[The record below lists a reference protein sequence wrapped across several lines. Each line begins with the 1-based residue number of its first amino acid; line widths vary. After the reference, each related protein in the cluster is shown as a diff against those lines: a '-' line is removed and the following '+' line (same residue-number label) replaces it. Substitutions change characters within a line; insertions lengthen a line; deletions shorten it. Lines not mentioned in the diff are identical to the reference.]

1 MSFKGFWTGV
11 RRTQL
16 TYEEFD
22 LKIEEL
28 KARGLVYKAKT
39 TSKVKDWV
47 EGVFSLDKRQLTRD
61 SIDPSKREGREVIY
75 SYDPNGDWEIF
86 WACKKS
92 KGEVKEQEIH
102 AGSVIKSKF
111 QELEGSRMRDVFG
124 TVSSKEF
131 RNLVPKPCYFID
143 NNFMLENIEG
153 TKVIDITS
161 MYPWA
166 ATGRMPTT
174 KGMKTV
180 QGRAFPS
187 EEYPFAF
194 YLKSNHVAEYQ
205 RFDTHDYLKLD
216 RDFRNYMNYVTRN
229 GKMKHK
235 YNEVDDKDEVTVL
248 MKAADKELTDTFL
261 YFYHLKEKSKKDTE
275 DYRLAK
281 FIMNAGIGTFHKN
294 PDKRGKQEIN
304 DYYHIAAI
312 VKGRANQKIID
323 TFNQIREQGNIVLQ
337 VIVDGII
344 YLPLEKDNIGI
355 DKKVLGEFKIE
366 YEDVIYR
373 SNGILN
379 RYVISDGEKLLK
391 VVLSGYEHGIDL
403 IKKLEDIDLYNKE
416 LEEEE

>member
-1 MSFKGFWTGV
+1 MSFKICWTGV

-28 KARGLVYKAKT
+28 KARGLVEKIKP
-39 TSKVKDWV
+39 SSNIKDWS
-47 EGVFSLDKRQLTRD
+47 EGVFSIDRRKLRRD
-61 SIDPSKREGREVIY
+61 SKNPSKREGMETIY
-75 SYDPNGDWEIF
+75 SYDPKGDWEIF
-86 WACKKS
+86 WAS
-92 KGEVKEQEIH
+92 KGSAAEVKQQQLH
-102 AGSVIKSKF
+102 AGSKIRAKF
-111 QELEGSRMRDVFG
+111 QELEGKRMRDVFG
-124 TVSSKEF
+124 TVSSKEY
-131 RNLVPKPCYFID
+131 RRLVPKPCYFID

-166 ATGRMPTT
+166 ATGKMPTT
-174 KGMKTV
+174 KDMKTV
-180 QGRAFPS
+180 KGRAFPT

-205 RFDTHDYLKLD
+205 RFDTHDYMKLD
-216 RDFRNYMNYVTRN
+216 RDLRNMMITETRN
-229 GKMKHK
+229 GKVRAK
-235 YNEVDDKDEVTVL
+235 YEFIEDKDEVTVL
-248 MKAADKELTDTFL
+248 MKAADKELTNTFL
-261 YFYHLKEKSKKDTE
+261 YFYDLKAKSKKDSE
-275 DYRLAK
+275 DYLLAK
-281 FIMNAGIGTFHKN
+281 FVMNAGIGTFHKN
-294 PDKRGKQEIN
+294 PDKRGKEAIN

-323 TFNQIREQGNIVLQ
+323 TFNQIREEGNIVLQ

-344 YLPLEKDNIGI
+344 YLPLEKDNVGI
-355 DKKVLGEFKIE
+355 RNKVLGEFKIE

-373 SNGILN
+373 SNGLLN
-379 RYVISDGEKLLK
+379 RYVISDGDKLLK

-403 IKKLEDIDLYNKE
+403 IKKMDDIDLYNKE

>member
-1 MSFKGFWTGV
+1 
-11 RRTQL
+11 
-16 TYEEFD
+16 
-22 LKIEEL
+22 
-28 KARGLVYKAKT
+28 
-39 TSKVKDWV
+39 
-47 EGVFSLDKRQLTRD
+47 
-61 SIDPSKREGREVIY
+61 
-75 SYDPNGDWEIF
+75 
-86 WACKKS
+86 
-92 KGEVKEQEIH
+92 
-102 AGSVIKSKF
+102 
-111 QELEGSRMRDVFG
+111 
-124 TVSSKEF
+124 
-131 RNLVPKPCYFID
+131 
-143 NNFMLENIEG
+143 
-153 TKVIDITS
+153 

-235 YNEVDDKDEVTVL
+235 YNEVEDKDEVTVL

-294 PDKRGKQEIN
+294 PDKRGKEEIN

-344 YLPLEKDNIGI
+344 YLPLEQDNIGI

-373 SNGILN
+373 SNGVLN